1 MAVPVLRL
9 GLIGHG
15 TVGQSFTHH
24 LAEAKSI
31 AEQSLRAV
39 RDLAVG
45 LRPSVLDLGLLPAL
59 QWQARHFSKRSGIP
73 VSVQAEGEF
82 QNLSEEHKMCAYR
95 VVQETLTNCARHAGA
110 KKAQV
115 QLKDTATQLELSVS
129 DDGRGFD
136 TTAPRHGGLGLI
148 GIEERVR
155 ELGGELQIVSE
166 PGKGSHLTVRFPLAQ
181 GIQV

>member
-1 MAVPVLRL
+1 
-9 GLIGHG
+9 
-15 TVGQSFTHH
+15 
-24 LAEAKSI
+24 
-31 AEQSLRAV
+31 
-39 RDLAVG
+39 
-45 LRPSVLDLGLLPAL
+45 
-59 QWQARHFSKRSGIP
+59 
-73 VSVQAEGEF
+73 
-82 QNLSEEHKMCAYR
+82 MCAYR